1 MKNAGLAWGLLAG
14 LSVLMAVAPAVASP
28 AAPVITVDRTLGRVA
43 GWSIGYSGSL
53 GGCLAAATYQDGTT
67 IWFGFGSATD
77 RAFLAFT
84 NAKWR
89 SIEVGQSYDIHLLAH
104 GGSKWRGAF
113 AGFERNG
120 EKGIFTAGLKDQFV
134 SDLAEAG
141 GLDVT
146 LDARRVAVL
155 SLVGSSDAFAAVA
168 RCQKESATVEAG
180 GDANTGS
187 AVQAPVPQAAAS
199 EVLDAETRAQQA
211 SADRLKAERLA
222 RARDFA
228 DRALADA
235 ASFVKAN
242 GDDPQVLDHVEHI
255 AALKGAMQGGEPAPV
270 ERSAAELSATLA
282 ADPIYTAY
290 AARQEVERR
299 RENARYLDDAVATL
313 RMQKGFL
320 IQDLIRDP
328 TSEHAADFLALKKQA
343 EAVIAGPD
351 LDQAK
356 TVMGLIDAAI
366 DRNDLR
372 ASYTLAKA
380 SVVVPRASDATSAR
394 SSVLAPSPAVA
405 PLQ

>member
-1 MKNAGLAWGLLAG
+1 MKSAAFAWGLLGGTIA
-14 LSVLMAVAPAVASP
+14 LAIASPVIASP
-28 AAPVITVDRTLGRVA
+28 AAPVITVDRTFGRVA
-43 GWSIGYSGSL
+43 GWSVGYSGSL

-67 IWFGFGSATD
+67 IWFGFGAATD

-84 NAKWR
+84 NVKWR

-120 EKGIFTAGLKDQFV
+120 EKGIFTSSLKDQFV

-146 LDARRVAVL
+146 LDSRRVAML

-168 RCQKESATVEAG
+168 RCQKESATLQAG

-187 AVQAPVPQAAAS
+187 AAQAPEAAAS
-199 EVLDAETRAQQA
+199 QAADAETRAQQA
-211 SADRLKAERLA
+211 SAVGLKAERLA
-222 RARDFA
+222 QAREVA
-228 DRALADA
+228 DRVLVDG

-242 GDDPQVLDHVEHI
+242 GDDPQVLEHVERI
-255 AALKGAMQGGEPAPV
+255 AALKTALQGGEPAPV
-270 ERSAAELSATLA
+270 ERGAAELSATLA

-290 AARQEVERR
+290 AARREVERR

-313 RMQKGFL
+313 KTQKTFL
-320 IQDLIRDP
+320 MQDLIRDP
-328 TSEHAADFLALKKQA
+328 TSEHAADFLVLRKQA
-343 EAVIAGPD
+343 ETVIAAPD
-351 LDQAK
+351 LDRAK

-366 DRNDLR
+366 DKNDLR
-372 ASYTLAKA
+372 AGYALAKA
-380 SVVVPRASDATSAR
+380 SAAAVPVSDATAAKTSD
-394 SSVLAPSPAVA
+394 LGPSPAVD
-405 PLQ
+405 PPQ

>member
-1 MKNAGLAWGLLAG
+1 MRISGLAWSLVAG
-14 LSVLMAVAPAVASP
+14 LPALAAASPVIASP
-28 AAPVITVDRTLGRVA
+28 AAPVITVDRTFGRVA

-67 IWFGFGSATD
+67 IWFGFGAATD

-187 AVQAPVPQAAAS
+187 AAQAPAPQAAAS
-199 EVLDAETRAQQA
+199 EGSDAETRAQQA

-222 RARDFA
+222 RARDAA
-228 DRALADA
+228 DRALAEA

-242 GDDPQVLDHVEHI
+242 GDDPQVLEHIEHI
-255 AALKGAMQGGEPAPV
+255 AALKGALQGGEPAPV
-270 ERSAAELSATLA
+270 ERGAAELSATLA

-313 RMQKGFL
+313 RTQKSFL
-320 IQDLIRDP
+320 VQDLIRDP
-328 TSEHAADFLALKKQA
+328 TSDHAADFLSLKKQA
-343 EAVIAGPD
+343 EAVISGPD
-351 LDQAK
+351 LDRAK

-366 DRNDLR
+366 AKNDLQ
-372 ASYTLAKA
+372 ASYALAKA
-380 SVVVPRASDATSAR
+380 SAVAQPVSDATAAKSFVT
-394 SSVLAPSPAVA
+394 SPSPSD
-405 PLQ
+405 PPR